1 MPAANDEKIDTLIK
15 EVRELKSDIKELR
28 MLVTYELLQKEEQRS
43 RGTFNDTLLSFTK
56 QALKAAV
63 EQLADL
69 EGKPDT
75 RARETPRPTK
85 VPVKSRKDVR
95 KPTVDVDK
103 EIAILKN
110 EMATS
115 LRNAAKDIEDEHAED
130 EERETRSNPCC
141 LRSSASTKRMM
152 KRTMRLPGRNLRNKF
167 ATYSS
172 APASQRISG
181 RSSWQPEGATK
192 ST

>member
-1 MPAANDEKIDTLIK
+1 MPAANDERIDTLIQ

-43 RGTFNDTLLSFTK
+43 RVRFNDTLLSFTK

-69 EGKPDT
+69 GSKTDT
-75 RARETPRPTK
+75 RAQDRPRPTK

-95 KPTVDVDK
+95 KPMVDVDR

-115 LRNAAKDIEDEHAED
+115 LRNAAKDIEDEHREGESKETAD
-130 EERETRSNPCC
+130 EREDT
-141 LRSSASTKRMM
+141 
-152 KRTMRLPGRNLRNKF
+152 
-167 ATYSS
+167 
-172 APASQRISG
+172 
-181 RSSWQPEGATK
+181 E
-192 ST
+192 

>member
-1 MPAANDEKIDTLIK
+1 MPAARDERIDTLIQ
-15 EVRELKSDIKELR
+15 EVRDLKSDIKELR
-28 MLVTYELLQKEEQRS
+28 MLVTYELLQKEQQRS

-56 QALKAAV
+56 QALNAAV

-69 EGKPDT
+69 ESKTDS
-75 RARETPRPTK
+75 RARDKPRPTK

-95 KPTVDVDK
+95 KPMVDVDK

-130 EERETRSNPCC
+130 
-141 LRSSASTKRMM
+141 K
-152 KRTMRLPGRNLRNKF
+152 G
-167 ATYSS
+167 
-172 APASQRISG
+172 
-181 RSSWQPEGATK
+181 GATEHDGED
-192 ST
+192 TE

>member
-1 MPAANDEKIDTLIK
+1 MPPARDERIDTLIK

-69 EGKPDT
+69 ESKTDAG
-75 RARETPRPTK
+75 ARDKPRPPK

-95 KPTVDVDK
+95 KPLVDVDK

-115 LRNAAKDIEDEHAED
+115 LRNAAKDIEDEHRED
-130 EERETRSNPCC
+130 EREDT
-141 LRSSASTKRMM
+141 
-152 KRTMRLPGRNLRNKF
+152 
-167 ATYSS
+167 
-172 APASQRISG
+172 
-181 RSSWQPEGATK
+181 E
-192 ST
+192 